1 MRLSLLGVR
10 GSTPA
15 TGSEFAGVGGNTS
28 CVAIGHDDGAPS
40 LVLDAGTGL
49 RRLSGLLEG
58 RAFRGSIL
66 LTHLH
71 WDHVQGLPFFA
82 AGDRD
87 DAEVRLAMPD
97 QGDPV
102 DVLSRAMSPPHF
114 PIGPHGLRGK
124 WRFDAIS
131 EGRHRIEGFDIL
143 ALEIAHKGGLTFG
156 YRIEDERSS
165 VAYLPDH
172 AMVGR
177 AETESADER
186 LWANAL
192 ELVTG
197 VDILI
202 HDAQFVEEERAMAV
216 AYGHA
221 TIEAT
226 WELAE
231 RAGVARLIL
240 FHHGPDRT
248 DQQLMATVLALSQE
262 RCKDSSAVVA
272 EVGYETQVLDLTEQR
287 TAS

>member
-1 MRLSLLGVR
+1 VRLSLLGVR

-15 TGSEFAGVGGNTS
+15 PGNEFAGVGGNTS
-28 CVAIGHDDGAPS
+28 CVAIGHDDDAPS

-49 RRLSGLLEG
+49 RRLSGLLCG
-58 RAFRGSIL
+58 RPFRGSIL

-87 DAEVRLAMPD
+87 DAEVRLVMPN

-114 PIGPHGLRGK
+114 PIGPEGLRGK
-124 WRFDAIS
+124 WRFDALS

-156 YRIEDERSS
+156 YRVEDERSS

-172 AMVGR
+172 ALVSRSG
-177 AETESADER
+177 TESSDER
-186 LWANAL
+186 LSTNAL
-192 ELVTG
+192 ELATG

-202 HDAQFVEEERAMAV
+202 HDAQFVEKERGTAV

-221 TIEAT
+221 TIEAA
-226 WELAE
+226 WAFAE
-231 RAGVARLIL
+231 RAGAARLIL
-240 FHHGPDRT
+240 FHHGPDRN
-248 DQQLMATVLALSQE
+248 DHQLMSTVSALAQE
-262 RCKDSSAVVA
+262 RCKDSPVVA
-272 EVGYETQVLDLTEQR
+272 EVGYETQVLDPTEHR
-287 TAS
+287 TVS